1 MNMLAK
7 HNANLAAAGMPV
19 SFNDL
24 MKSFF
29 GHYPEWNS
37 AWLAERNQTGLQIE
51 VHDKDV
57 SVKLPFPGCTP
68 KDFEVEVIGDFLTV
82 KAQHST
88 QNNESE
94 NGRHYICR
102 ERSMESY
109 QESVHLPVTVKGS
122 ETKAKYLDGVL
133 TLTIPRETE
142 NAKTSRTIKVD

>member
-7 HNANLAAAGMPV
+7 HNANSAAAGMPV

-29 GHYPEWNS
+29 GHYPEWKG
-37 AWLAERNQTGLQIE
+37 QQP
-51 VHDKDV
+51 HDKDV

-82 KAQHST
+82 KAQHSA
-88 QNNESE
+88 QNEESE

-109 QESVHLPVTVKGS
+109 QESVRLPVTVKGS
-122 ETKAKYLDGVL
+122 ETKAKYQDGVL